1 MEKNDSFAFQIDE
14 PLNSELK
21 LTNKAP
27 HTAIENSRAITALRC
42 FFLPRPRRGC

>member
-1 MEKNDSFAFQIDE
+1 MHKIYTFAFLIAE
-14 PLNSELK
+14 LLNSELK

-27 HTAIENSRAITALRC
+27 HTAIENSQAPVALGC